1 MKKDKISK
9 EESAVI
15 DSKTLN
21 IIQTLGLGKNPLL
34 ERSSEMYS
42 RPKIYKK
49 NKIQSNAS
57 VYNVAAFR

>member
-21 IIQTLGLGKNPLL
+21 IIQALGLEKNPLL
-34 ERSSEMYS
+34 ERKSRMYN
-42 RPKIYKK
+42 RPKIHKK

-57 VYNVAAFR
+57 IYNVAAFR

>member
-34 ERSSEMYS
+34 ENSSEMYN
-42 RPKIYKK
+42 RPKIYEK

-57 VYNVAAFR
+57 IYNVAAFR

>member
-21 IIQTLGLGKNPLL
+21 IIQALGLEKNPLL
-34 ERSSEMYS
+34 ERKSRMYN
-42 RPKIYKK
+42 RPKIHKK

-57 VYNVAAFR
+57 IYNVVAFR